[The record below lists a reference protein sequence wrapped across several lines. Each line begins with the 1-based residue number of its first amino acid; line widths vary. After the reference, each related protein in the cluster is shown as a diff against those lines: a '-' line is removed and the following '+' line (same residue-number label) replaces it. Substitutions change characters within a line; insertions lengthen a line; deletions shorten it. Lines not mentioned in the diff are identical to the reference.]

1 MTEDAQVRHKRRRLV
16 WLGLAA
22 ALVLLAILVAAPMVS
37 LNRYKSRITHLMSDS
52 LGRPVRLS
60 AVELRMLPRP
70 GFVLSDLTVEEDP
83 AYGAEP
89 VLHAG
94 TVTASIR
101 LLSIFTGKLEI
112 SRISLDDATLNLVRA
127 SAGQWN
133 LDPLF
138 RTAAA
143 KAGAGGAAGQRRP
156 APLPYLEATNSRI
169 NIKSGVEKLP
179 YSLVDTDLSFW
190 EEKPGEWRIR
200 LRGQPAGRERA
211 QGGGVAADA
220 GSF

>member
-22 ALVLLAILVAAPMVS
+22 AAVLLAILVAAPLVS
-37 LNRYKSRITHLMSDS
+37 LNRYKSRITHLMSAS

-60 AVELRMLPRP
+60 SVELRMLPRP

-83 AYGAEP
+83 AYGSEP
-89 VLHAG
+89 VLRAS

-101 LLSIFTGKLEI
+101 LLSLFTGQLEI
-112 SRISLDDATLNLVRA
+112 GRISVDDATLNLVRA
-127 SAGQWN
+127 DAGHWN

-143 KAGAGGAAGQRRP
+143 KAGAGGVARSTPAHRRNGSSGR
-156 APLPYLEATNSRI
+156 AT
-169 NIKSGVEKLP
+169 
-179 YSLVDTDLSFW
+179 T
-190 EEKPGEWRIR
+190 
-200 LRGQPAGRERA
+200 
-211 QGGGVAADA
+211 
-220 GSF
+220 